1 MIIIINCNT
10 VPAESVAF
18 KLGFN
23 QVNQLA
29 DDAPLIDAA
38 LDSPSTAPNAD
49 IEVSVYPN
57 TIGSQIERSDQTE
70 GWFSRITMLSYEA
83 WLNRGGFLSG
93 VALIDKLTAGSCI
106 GRGRLTVKN

>member
-10 VPAESVAF
+10 VPAELVAF

-23 QVNQLA
+23 QVNQLT

-49 IEVSVYPN
+49 IEVSDLLYPN

-83 WLNRGGFLSG
+83 WLNRGGL
-93 VALIDKLTAGSCI
+93 KGS
-106 GRGRLTVKN
+106 VE